1 MTAKEKII
9 GILIVLL
16 GALPYLLKIKSIGTA
31 MAKYTFIL
39 PGQLAYQIL
48 LIVLGAFLII
58 EMRNKQISGQR

>member
-16 GALPYLLKIKSIGTA
+16 GALPYLLKIKSIGSA

-39 PGQLAYQIL
+39 PGQLTYQIIL
-48 LIVLGAFLII
+48 VVLGAFLII
-58 EMRNKQISGQR
+58 EMRNRQIQGTR